1 MALDPSNKYVGRI
14 QAPDANYTYG
24 SSKDETSPGANDGT
38 PHEKDRANDIFGF
51 QQALLKLASIVPSGS
66 SETQLVSQ
74 YIHAL
79 VELAAG
85 RAVNYDESGIV
96 NVYVA
101 DLRTNQQGPQSLYDG
116 LLVKFTPGADNT
128 AASTINVNGLGVAS
142 IFFNGV
148 ALTGGE
154 LLTTE
159 KATIEY
165 DLTNTR
171 WNLIKTPDASE
182 TVKGLIELANQAEV
196 DAGTDTTR
204 AVTPATLGGAP
215 VAAGSVAQASLKTTT
230 GEVSTTSGGA
240 ELTLP
245 GGEYGFYPQLK
256 SVGGDSILA
265 NISQAYNTASYNVN
279 IYLGL
284 STPAG
289 TAFAQQRYVQSSP
302 PYDLGN
308 GIIQM
313 FVFIL
318 LDKTTKDVLATY
330 SAPDPVWANNGPT
343 TIHNLGPVVIDDKF
357 SNDSKLLKNYL
368 DKLRGASKASKVKGK
383 RAKFEKFTPLQKN
396 ADMNLIPHPF
406 PDYDAAKHVVVMLD
420 PVSDFN
426 DDLFNIHEYSGDSI
440 AEILHAGHIHIDN
453 SSLALTMPRDVIACK
468 GRFK

>member
-14 QAPDANYTYG
+14 QVPDANYTYG

-101 DLRTNQQGPQSLYDG
+101 GLRTNQQGPQSLYDG
-116 LLVKFTPGADNT
+116 LLVKFTPGNDNT
-128 AASTINVNGLGVAS
+128 AASTINVNGLDVRN

-165 DLTNTR
+165 DLTNVR
-171 WNLIKTPDASE
+171 WNLIKTPNASE
-182 TVKGLIELANQAEV
+182 TLKGIIELATQAEV
-196 DAGTDTTR
+196 DAGTNTTR

-230 GEVSTTSGGA
+230 GIVSTGSAGA
-240 ELTLP
+240 NLTLA
-245 GGEYGFYPQLK
+245 GGEYGFYPQVK
-256 SVGGDSILA
+256 YTPGSDSLDAQIA
-265 NISQAYNTASYNVN
+265 KTYSTASYVTN
-279 IYLGL
+279 IHLAVL
-284 STPAG
+284 SG